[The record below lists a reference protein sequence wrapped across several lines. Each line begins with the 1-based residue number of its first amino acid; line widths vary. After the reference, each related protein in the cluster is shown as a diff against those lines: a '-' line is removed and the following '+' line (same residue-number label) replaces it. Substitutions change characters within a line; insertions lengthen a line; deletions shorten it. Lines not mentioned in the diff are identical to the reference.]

1 MESNK
6 ERGVFGLVVAAGI
19 GARIGGTQAKQ
30 YKVIGGES
38 ILARSIKP
46 LLNHPRI
53 EGVVVVI
60 SKDDEL
66 LFKNHCGHLT
76 NIHTVFGGDNRQ
88 ESVRSGLEFLFDF
101 NPEYVLIHD
110 AARPFLFTSV
120 IDRVLN
126 KLPTEDCV
134 IPVLKIYDTLKRV
147 RNERIIAT
155 SDRAS
160 HVKAQ
165 TPQGFKYLRI
175 LEAHRNKSECH
186 STDDSGLIESI
197 ENSLATVQ
205 GCEALFKITY
215 ESDIQKAS
223 NFINSNYEYRT
234 GSGYDVHRLGS
245 EKPLILC
252 GIKVPHKSG
261 LIGHSDA
268 DVSLHAATDA
278 LLGSMAEGDIG
289 EHFPPSEKRWKD
301 SPSDI
306 FLHHALELLS
316 AKQGEIV
323 NLDLTI
329 ICESPKISPFKSLMK
344 KNLSELLQTPIKNI
358 NVKATTTEG
367 LGAMG
372 RKEGIATHATVTI
385 RLPI

>member
-1 MESNK
+1 MESNNGK
-6 ERGVFGLVVAAGI
+6 GIFGLVVAAGA
-19 GARIGGTQAKQ
+19 GTRVGGIHPKQ

-38 ILARSIKP
+38 ILARSNKP
-46 LLNHPRI
+46 HLNHQLI
-53 EGVVVVI
+53 DGVLVVI

-66 LFKNHCGHLT
+66 LFKKHCSHLK
-76 NIHTVFGGDNRQ
+76 NIHTVYGGDDRQ
-88 ESVRSGLEFLFDF
+88 ESVRAGLEFLVDF

-110 AARPFLFTSV
+110 AARPFLSTLV
-120 IDRVLN
+120 IDRVLD
-126 KLPTEDCV
+126 KLETEDCV
-134 IPVLKIYDTLKRV
+134 IPVLKIYDTLKRIE
-147 RNERIIAT
+147 NERIIAT
-155 SDRAS
+155 SDRAT

-165 TPQGFKYLRI
+165 TPQGFKYFNI
-175 LEAHRNKSECH
+175 LEAHRNKSRLC
-186 STDDSGLIESI
+186 STDDSGLIEGTKH
-197 ENSLATVQ
+197 SLATVK
-205 GCEALFKITY
+205 GSEALFKITY
-215 ESDIQKAS
+215 ESDVQKAS

-234 GSGYDVHRLGS
+234 GSGYDVHRLGN

-252 GIKVPHKSG
+252 GVNVPHKSG

-278 LLGSMAEGDIG
+278 LLGAMAEGDIG

-306 FLHHALELLS
+306 FLRHALELLS
-316 AKQGEIV
+316 AKKGEIV

-329 ICESPKISPFKSLMK
+329 ICETPKISQFKPLMR